1 MNFRIVDAAGKQMA
15 MGRDL
20 DALRKQLGVQV
31 RSTFSELSHPKFTRE
46 EVVAW
51 DFGDLPQ
58 SVEVTRHGM
67 KLLAY
72 PALAAVD
79 GKVSLK
85 LFDSPEVARQSHLAG
100 LRKLLTVELKD
111 EIKYLANN
119 LPDIQQMCLHYATL
133 GPCQQLKDDLVGET
147 INRAFLF
154 DANVRTAMEYELR
167 KTAGR
172 RHRLL
177 EVGREVAELAAR
189 ILAVYQ
195 QVAVRLAKLPASPM
209 VKDVKEQLAHLMP
222 PHFVTETPNEWLVH
236 YPRYMKAIE
245 VRLGKPGR
253 DAEKLAEVGPLWQGY
268 LERSKRHRE
277 QHIHDP
283 ELQLYRWMI
292 EELRVSLFAQE
303 LKTSIPVSVKRLER
317 QWEKVRK

>member
-1 MNFRIVDAAGKQMA
+1 

-20 DALRKQLGVQV
+20 DQLRKQLGVQV
-31 RSTFSELSHPKFTRE
+31 RSTFSEISHPRYTRD
-46 EVVAW
+46 EVVSW
-51 DFGDLPQ
+51 DFGDLPE

-67 KLLAY
+67 KLMAY
-72 PALAAVD
+72 PALASSN

-85 LFDSPEVARQSHLAG
+85 LFDSPHEARNSHLAG
-100 LRKLLTVELKD
+100 LRRLLTVELKD

-133 GPCQQLKDDLVGET
+133 GPCQQLKDDMVGET

-189 ILAVYQ
+189 ILAAYQ
-195 QVAVRLAKLPASPM
+195 RVAVLLAKLPPSPM
-209 VKDVKEQLAHLMP
+209 VKDVKEQLSHLMG
-222 PHFVTETPNEWLVH
+222 PHFVTDTPNEWLIH
-236 YPRYMKAIE
+236 FPRFLKAIE
-245 VRLGKPGR
+245 LRLGKPGR
-253 DAEKLAEVGPLWQGY
+253 DAEKLAEISPLWQGY
-268 LERSKRHRE
+268 LERSKRHRD
-277 QHIHDP
+277 QHFHDP
-283 ELQLYRWMI
+283 ELDLYRWMI

-303 LKTSIPVSVKRLER
+303 LKTSIPVSVKRLEK